1 MQKGCGDVLFLL
13 GGPFSFSAGPLTK
26 VLEDKGK
33 RWPGFCCLCVSGF
46 PLRCVSDPCGGDAD
60 EEEGV
65 LRWLGFLNC
74 GQVCSCLPSSGS
86 CFVGV
91 AIEWLFTWREQRP
104 AYFFLCSMSS
114 SFLWQSSGDPK
125 ATHRLQGRPP
135 SHALCSFLQRKQ
147 ASFILPLPLAGRK
160 QQKKKKK

>member
-1 MQKGCGDVLFLL
+1 
-13 GGPFSFSAGPLTK
+13 
-26 VLEDKGK
+26 
-33 RWPGFCCLCVSGF
+33 
-46 PLRCVSDPCGGDAD
+46 
-60 EEEGV
+60 
-65 LRWLGFLNC
+65 LNC

-104 AYFFLCSMSS
+104 SCFFLCSMSS

-135 SHALCSFLQRKQ
+135 SHALCSFLQREQ
-147 ASFILPLPLAGRK
+147 ARFIFPLPLAGRK
-160 QQKKKKK
+160 QKIKKNKKNRKIENDGSPLAYNKKSFLGGARRLHQSCRRLGHYPSHRTTHIGVSI